1 MSEEL
6 RLALK
11 RYFSFDSFLDH
22 QEAVVRD
29 ILNGEDVCVI
39 MPTGAGKSLCYQLPL
54 LLRNGYSIIVS
65 PLISLMKDQVD
76 SLRERG
82 IPAAFINTSLAF
94 SEQNMILN
102 DIINCRIKLLYVAPE
117 RFQSNSFRAFLESN
131 PPEALVVDEAHC
143 ISQWG
148 HDFRPSYLRLGEM
161 IEAYRIPQV
170 CAFTATATP
179 QVREDILRQLRRP
192 DMILHAAGFRRP
204 NLAFSV
210 VHAGGAE
217 QKNAHLRRILS
228 GRKLPSIIYTSTRKA
243 VEQLREE
250 FACIAYHAGMS
261 DADRS
266 AAQERFMNE
275 ESPLLVATNAFGMGI
290 DRPDVRRVIHY
301 NIPGSIEAYYQEAGR
316 AGRDGK
322 QAYAVLLYNRGDRT
336 KLLRRIPEN
345 FPPVKTILDIY
356 EHLAYYFQLAL
367 GDGFGAYY
375 EFDIQKFCV
384 QYRFFPE
391 TVVSALKI
399 LTRAGYIDFSEE
411 EEVKS
416 RVLFMTE
423 RDELYR
429 LDNTARRSELVI
441 QALLRNYGGLFADY
455 VYIDENVLAERT
467 GLTADEVHETL
478 KQLSHQRIIHYI
490 PHKRTPRIIYTQRR
504 EDISRIHIGPEV
516 YDTRKEEYSRRIHT
530 MIEYAESDVC
540 HSRFLLNYFGE
551 KEDGDCGKC
560 EVCLER
566 KSDRQS
572 AEKAEAGARDY
583 IMSVLADGRPHYAAE
598 LHAPR
603 LRSEAVSDALKAML
617 EKGEITMSDGM
628 YVMPR
633 SKA

>member
-1 MSEEL
+1 M
-6 RLALK
+6 
-11 RYFSFDSFLDH
+11 
-22 QEAVVRD
+22 
-29 ILNGEDVCVI
+29 
-39 MPTGAGKSLCYQLPL
+39 
-54 LLRNGYSIIVS
+54 
-65 PLISLMKDQVD
+65 
-76 SLRERG
+76 
-82 IPAAFINTSLAF
+82 
-94 SEQNMILN
+94 
-102 DIINCRIKLLYVAPE
+102 
-117 RFQSNSFRAFLESN
+117 
-131 PPEALVVDEAHC
+131 
-143 ISQWG
+143 
-148 HDFRPSYLRLGEM
+148 
-161 IEAYRIPQV
+161 
-170 CAFTATATP
+170 
-179 QVREDILRQLRRP
+179 
-192 DMILHAAGFRRP
+192 
-204 NLAFSV
+204 
-210 VHAGGAE
+210 
-217 QKNAHLRRILS
+217 
-228 GRKLPSIIYTSTRKA
+228 
-243 VEQLREE
+243 
-250 FACIAYHAGMS
+250 
-261 DADRS
+261 
-266 AAQERFMNE
+266 
-275 ESPLLVATNAFGMGI
+275 
-290 DRPDVRRVIHY
+290 
-301 NIPGSIEAYYQEAGR
+301 
-316 AGRDGK
+316 
-322 QAYAVLLYNRGDRT
+322 
-336 KLLRRIPEN
+336 
-345 FPPVKTILDIY
+345 
-356 EHLAYYFQLAL
+356 
-367 GDGFGAYY
+367 
-375 EFDIQKFCV
+375 

-504 EDISRIHIGPEV
+504 EDISRIYIGPEV

-551 KEDGDCGKC
+551 KEAGDCGKC

-566 KSDRQS
+566 KRDRQS